1 MSAWKPRLLHR
12 SVTCGALLCTAL
24 LTFAAPAGLR
34 AQPRMGDGTV
44 VARVGSRII
53 TVADVERRIAGVP
66 PFQLRTLGATPEEIR
81 RNFVDRVMV
90 REALLA
96 EGAAADGVAD
106 RDDVAER
113 IRSRLRGAV
122 LSTLRTE
129 VQTTAPVSD
138 ADVDAYFAANK
149 GRFSAPPRLALWRIL
164 VATREE
170 ARAVIEDVKKD
181 LTPKHWNEVCREKS
195 LDKATNM
202 RGGNLGFVAPDGT
215 TAEAGV
221 KVDPALT
228 QAAATVKDADLVP
241 EPVQEGERWAVVWR
255 RQSMKAVQRDLEAE
269 KGNIRQTLLHARTE
283 ERIKGVLEGL
293 RKDRLTEYNPE
304 LVDQLDITS
313 NGELQPMRRPGSLS
327 SSRRASA
334 LPPQPVPGP
343 GGLR

>member
-1 MSAWKPRLLHR
+1 MRVWKPSLNRAA
-12 SVTCGALLCTAL
+12 GALLCTAV

-34 AQPRMGDGTV
+34 AQPRLGDGTV
-44 VARVGSRII
+44 VAKVGSRVI

-66 PFQLRTLGATPEEIR
+66 PFQLRTLGSTPEEIR
-81 RNFVDRVMV
+81 RTFVDRVMV

-96 EGAAADGVAD
+96 EGAAAEGVAE

-122 LSTLRTE
+122 LSALRTE
-129 VQTTAPVSD
+129 VQNSEPVSD
-138 ADVDAYFAANK
+138 ADIEAYFQANK
-149 GRFSAPPRLALWRIL
+149 GRFSAPQRVALWRIL
-164 VATREE
+164 VQTREE
-170 ARAVIEDVKKD
+170 AQAVIDDVKKD
-181 LTPKHWNEVCREKS
+181 LTPKRWNEVCRDKS
-195 LDKATNM
+195 LDKATHM
-202 RGGNLGFVAPDGT
+202 RGGNLGFVAPDGST
-215 TAEAGV
+215 GEAGV
-221 KVDPALT
+221 KVDPALV
-228 QAAATVKDADLVP
+228 QAAAAVKDAELVP
-241 EPVQEGERWAVVWR
+241 EPVREGERWAVVWR
-255 RQSMKAVQRDLEAE
+255 RQGMKAVQRDLEAE

-293 RKDRLTEYNPE
+293 RKDKLTEYNPE

-334 LPPQPVPGP
+334 QPPQPAPAP

>member
-1 MSAWKPRLLHR
+1 MSALNLRLHR
-12 SVTCGALLCTAL
+12 CAGALLCAAL

-34 AQPRMGDGTV
+34 AQPRLGDGTV
-44 VARVGSRII
+44 VARVGSRVI

-81 RNFVDRVMV
+81 RTFVDRVMV

-96 EGAAADGVAD
+96 EGAAAQGVAD

-113 IRSRLRGAV
+113 IRSRLRGAM
-122 LSTLRTE
+122 LSALRID
-129 VQTTAPVSD
+129 VQTTMPVSD
-138 ADVDAYFAANK
+138 ADIEVYYELNK
-149 GRFSAPPRLALWRIL
+149 GRFSAPPRVALWRIL
-164 VATREE
+164 VGTREE
-170 ARAVIEDVKKD
+170 AQAVLDDVKKD
-181 LTPKHWNEVCREKS
+181 LTPKHWNEVCRDKS
-195 LDKATNM
+195 LDKATHM

-221 KVDPALT
+221 KVDPVLV
-228 QAAATVKDADLVP
+228 QAAMRVKDAELVP
-241 EPVQEGERWAVVWR
+241 EPVREGERWAVVWR
-255 RQSMKAVQRDLEAE
+255 RQGMKAVERDLDGE
-269 KGNIRQTLLHARTE
+269 KGNIRQTILHGRTE
-283 ERIKGVLEGL
+283 EKIKSVLEAL
-293 RKDRLTEYNPE
+293 RRDHLSEFSPE

-334 LPPQPVPGP
+334 QPPQPVPGP